1 MPPLVL
7 GSLSVQTRRPHQAQ
21 AEQSSSSNTRA
32 LTPLLLVRR
41 FAALRDLRATVPDT
55 VDVPAP
61 AEERRLCILPA
72 RLVDALARLRREIQ
86 RHLPPRRALQR
97 GAEGVL
103 QYGADRL
110 EELGHLGE
118 AARGLLRRHRLR
130 LPAADQV
137 RRARRAVAGGGLLH
151 GAEPH
156 HQLPPRGAPGL
167 LRDEVLEDDLP
178 AQRRGSRRGR
188 AAGAGWPHAR
198 IRRGTGCG
206 PGPPRA
212 RRRPLRARLRQTQSP
227 RTSCPPRS

>member
-7 GSLSVQTRRPHQAQ
+7 GSLSVQTRRAQ
-21 AEQSSSSNTRA
+21 VEQSSSNTRA

-97 GAEGVL
+97 AAERVL

-137 RRARRAVAGGGLLH
+137 GRPRRAV
-151 GAEPH
+151 
-156 HQLPPRGAPGL
+156 
-167 LRDEVLEDDLP
+167 
-178 AQRRGSRRGR
+178 S
-188 AAGAGWPHAR
+188 
-198 IRRGTGCG
+198 
-206 PGPPRA
+206 
-212 RRRPLRARLRQTQSP
+212 
-227 RTSCPPRS
+227 